1 MTATPATDH
10 IQIFDTTL
18 RDGEQTPGVSF
29 SFDERIKIAKQLEK
43 WGVDIIEAG
52 FPASSTGSF
61 ESVKAIAETLT
72 NTAVCGLA
80 RCVKKDIDAVYE
92 ATKPAAM
99 PRIHVFVATSPIHLE
114 SKLKMTQEEVLA
126 SIKEHVAYAREY
138 FDVVQFSPEDATR
151 TELPFLIECVQT
163 AVDAG
168 ASVINI
174 PDTVGFAYPSEYGAI
189 FKKLRE
195 EIRTDREIVYSAH
208 CHDDLGL
215 AVANSMAA
223 IENGANRI
231 EGTING
237 IGERAGN
244 TALEEVAL
252 GLHVRQDHYGTTTRI
267 QLQETKQTSDL
278 ISRYAGIRVPKNKAI
293 VGQNAFSHESGI
305 HQDGVLKNPETYEI
319 MTPQLVGVQ
328 STELPLG
335 KLSGKHAFSENLS
348 ALGYDIDPEEQKVLF
363 KQFKSVADKKKSVTD
378 RDIHALIQG
387 TEHEQNAM
395 FQVSQLQVQFV
406 SNGLQSAVVVIKDRD
421 GHTYQDSSIGTGSIV
436 AVYNAVDRIF
446 NEETELLDYT
456 IDSVTEGTDSQA
468 EVRVQLKVNGYTVT
482 GIGIDHDVLF
492 ASAKAYVEAHAKYA
506 SEQAQKEGVEA

>member
-72 NTAVCGLA
+72 DTAVCGLA
-80 RCVKKDIDAVYE
+80 RCVKKDIDAVYK

-151 TELPFLIECVQT
+151 TELPFLIECVQA

-195 EIRTDREIVYSAH
+195 EICTD
-208 CHDDLGL
+208 
-215 AVANSMAA
+215 
-223 IENGANRI
+223 
-231 EGTING
+231 
-237 IGERAGN
+237 
-244 TALEEVAL
+244 
-252 GLHVRQDHYGTTTRI
+252 
-267 QLQETKQTSDL
+267 
-278 ISRYAGIRVPKNKAI
+278 
-293 VGQNAFSHESGI
+293 
-305 HQDGVLKNPETYEI
+305 
-319 MTPQLVGVQ
+319 
-328 STELPLG
+328 
-335 KLSGKHAFSENLS
+335 
-348 ALGYDIDPEEQKVLF
+348 
-363 KQFKSVADKKKSVTD
+363 
-378 RDIHALIQG
+378 
-387 TEHEQNAM
+387 
-395 FQVSQLQVQFV
+395 
-406 SNGLQSAVVVIKDRD
+406 
-421 GHTYQDSSIGTGSIV
+421 
-436 AVYNAVDRIF
+436 
-446 NEETELLDYT
+446 
-456 IDSVTEGTDSQA
+456 
-468 EVRVQLKVNGYTVT
+468 
-482 GIGIDHDVLF
+482 
-492 ASAKAYVEAHAKYA
+492 
-506 SEQAQKEGVEA
+506 

>member
-1 MTATPATDH
+1 MSNH

-29 SFDERIKIAKQLEK
+29 SFDERLKIAKQLEK

-61 ESVKAIAETLT
+61 QSVEAISEALST
-72 NTAVCGLA
+72 TAVCGLA
-80 RCVKKDIDAVYE
+80 RCVKSDIDAVYE
-92 ATKPAAM
+92 ATKKAAL
-99 PRIHVFVATSPIHLE
+99 PRIHVFVATSQIHLE
-114 SKLKMTQEEVLA
+114 SKLKMTQDEVLA
-126 SIKEHVAYAREY
+126 SIKEHVAYAKDF

-151 TELPFLIECVQT
+151 TELPFLIDCVQT

-174 PDTVGFAYPSEYGAI
+174 PDTVGFSYPSEYGKI
-189 FKKLRE
+189 FKTLLETIK
-195 EIRTDREIVYSAH
+195 TDHEVIYSAH

-223 IENGANRI
+223 IENGAKRI

-244 TALEEVAL
+244 TALEEVTL
-252 GLHVRQDHYGTTTRI
+252 GLYVRQDHYNNQSKI
-267 QLQETKQTSDL
+267 NLAETKQTSDL

-319 MTPQLVGVQ
+319 MTPQLVGVKT
-328 STELPLG
+328 TELPLG
-335 KLSGKHAFSENLS
+335 KLSGKHAFAEKLVN
-348 ALGYDIDPEEQKVLF
+348 LGYDIDVDEQKVLF
-363 KQFKSVADKKKSVTD
+363 KQFKEIADKKKAVTD

-387 TEHEQNAM
+387 TSHEQSAIY
-395 FQVSQLQVQFV
+395 QVETLQLQFV
-406 SNGLQSAVVVIKDRD
+406 SNGLQSAVVVIKDKD
-421 GHTYQDSSIGTGSIV
+421 GNIYQDSSIGTGSIL

-446 NEETELLDYT
+446 DRETELLDYS
-456 IDSVTEGTDSQA
+456 IDSVTEGSDAQA
-468 EVRVQLKVNGYTVT
+468 EVHVQLKIGNQIVSGV
-482 GIGIDHDVLF
+482 GIDHDILL
-492 ASAKAYVEAHAKYA
+492 ASCKSYVEAQAKYIA
-506 SEQAQKEGVEA
+506 DISKEEGIHS